1 MFVDDLPGNLK
12 PARALGMATVV
23 HRGDAAAT
31 LDEVSGLLRSACA
44 DRHDARERQ
53 RPPTSCERETR
64 SASSM
69 RASTTVTAG

>member
-31 LDEVSGLLRSACA
+31 LAEVSELLGVSLR
-44 DRHDARERQ
+44 
-53 RPPTSCERETR
+53 
-64 SASSM
+64 
-69 RASTTVTAG
+69 